1 MTGKN
6 MLITGCASG
15 IGLKLTDRLFRE
27 GHRILATDINET
39 GLKAAG
45 RVYGWDKSGGVMLA
59 SHDVR
64 SPESWEA
71 CVQSVVKKWGQLDVL
86 LNIAGILVPGYSHE
100 VDESHIIKH
109 LDINVKGVM
118 LGTSVAA
125 KHMVSRRQGHIVNMA
140 SLAGVTPVPGLAV
153 YSGSKHA
160 VRGFSLSAALDL
172 EEHGVHVSVV
182 CPDAVD
188 TPMLDLQK
196 EYEEA
201 SLTFSGPKP
210 LTADEVVDAIVT
222 DVLPNKTLETL
233 LAPQYSGRAQI
244 ARMASLF
251 PDFGMRVGTLVRKHA
266 RKSFRERFGV
276 RKR

>member
-1 MTGKN
+1 

-39 GLKAAG
+39 GLRAAA
-45 RVYGWDKSGGVMLA
+45 RVHGWDKSGGMMLA

-64 SPESWEA
+64 SPDSWEA

-86 LNIAGILVPGYSHE
+86 LNIAGILIPGYSHE
-100 VDESHIIKH
+100 VDEAQIVKH

-118 LGTSVAA
+118 LGTSVAGR
-125 KHMVSRRQGHIVNMA
+125 HMVARRSGHIVNMA

-160 VRGFSLSAALDL
+160 VRGFSLSAALDFK
-172 EEHGVHVSVV
+172 EHGVDVSVV

-196 EYEEA
+196 DYEEA

-210 LTADEVVDAIVT
+210 LTADEVVSAIVKE
-222 DVLPNKTLETL
+222 VLPNKTLETL
-233 LAPQYSGRAQI
+233 LAPEYSGRAQI

-251 PDFGMRVGTLVRKHA
+251 PDFGMRVGTLVRKRA
-266 RKSFRERFGV
+266 RKTFREKFGR
-276 RKR
+276 RKG

>member
-1 MTGKN
+1 MTGKT

-15 IGLKLTDRLFRE
+15 IGLKLADRLFRE
-27 GHRILATDINET
+27 GHRILATDINEE
-39 GLKAAG
+39 GLQQVA
-45 RVYGWDKSGGVMLA
+45 RERGWDRSEGMMLA
-59 SHDVR
+59 VHDVR
-64 SPESWEA
+64 SRDSWDS
-71 CVQSVVKKWGQLDVL
+71 CVGSVVKRWGHLDVL
-86 LNIAGILVPGYSHE
+86 LNIAGILIPGYTHE
-100 VDESHIIKH
+100 AGEGHIDKH

-118 LGTSVAA
+118 LGTMVAA
-125 KHMVSRRQGHIVNMA
+125 KHMVSRREGHIVNMA

-160 VRGFSLSAALDL
+160 VRGFTLSAALDL
-172 EEHGVHVSVV
+172 KEHGVDVSCV

-188 TPMLDLQK
+188 TPMLDMQK

-210 LTADEVVDAIVT
+210 LTADEVVDAIVE

-233 LAPQYSGRAQI
+233 LAPNYSGRAQM

-251 PDFGMRVGTLVRKHA
+251 PDLGMRLGTLVRKHA
-266 RKSFRERFGV
+266 RKSFREKFGS
-276 RKR
+276 RK